1 MTVEIIV
8 IIYIFRDLEG
18 LPTRTIRNAH
28 DEVSNEP
35 NRTIKCYLKSD
46 IEQRCVYGCLCMY
59 VYVCVCVYKREQD
72 R

>member
-1 MTVEIIV
+1 MSQIHDHMTVEIIV
-8 IIYIFRDLEG
+8 YFFRDLEG

-46 IEQRCVYGCLCMY
+46 IEQRCC
-59 VYVCVCVYKREQD
+59 VCVCMWYV
-72 R
+72 

>member
-1 MTVEIIV
+1 MSQIHDHMTVEIIV
-8 IIYIFRDLEG
+8 ILYFFRDLEG

-46 IEQRCVYGCLCMY
+46 IEQRCC
-59 VYVCVCVYKREQD
+59 VCVCMWYV
-72 R
+72 